1 MLDTVSAI
9 TDYIRQLIS
18 VFDYVAY
25 FFLSFTYQLFYNIVN
40 FNFLDGEMI
49 FSLFSRIQLIIGV
62 FMMFQLAI
70 TILKG
75 IINPDTFTDSK
86 TGAGNL
92 VMRIAVSL
100 TLLAMLVPINIPNPH
115 NEYEKQINNSGILFG
130 TLYSLQH
137 RILKNNTIGKL
148 IFGNDDTDYTS
159 SNPDD
164 SLFVAGNQF
173 STTLVK
179 SFYVLNVDDNGDFV
193 CPSEEDDYVDN
204 YNNTDE
210 NYANIIYLA
219 TAKCNS
225 NGDVNGILSVVGM
238 AATATGH
245 LEVSIPLGIASY
257 FTGEE
262 AYVVMIVP
270 FLSTLA
276 AVVIAILLIM
286 MSFEVAVRAL
296 KLMSLQLMAP
306 IPIISYMDPKGGKD
320 GAFNS
325 WVKLLS
331 STYLEL
337 FVRLAV
343 IYLVMDIISMLTKK
357 IPDLLAETVSSGD
370 NLVVNIFIV
379 RFTVIIL
386 IIALLI
392 FAKNAPKFFKQMLG
406 IKDNGGKFFSA
417 FGDAIGIGATAVGA
431 LGSIN
436 ANRQASFDA
445 DVAHAKERGATDA
458 QAHAYAMRGANR
470 AKHALAGLFG
480 GVMGVA
486 TGSAA
491 ASESKGN
498 GLAKLMASANAMNKR
513 NEKVRAAG
521 RDGGT
526 FFGGARSLGQEL
538 VYGQNE
544 YDMMEAENKAEEQ
557 RIKNEQARLKTDQDA
572 LKTLQNNTSLIEK
585 AKKRADSKALSNTV
599 TRAHI
604 KDLIGVSGTRYNI
617 AGINA
622 EAYNSSYQSAKDQGK
637 SFFEVT
643 DDTGA
648 KITINMDDGAMIQR
662 QVVDGNSANYY
673 DRTVLFEKWFDRVY
687 EQNINSGMTEDA
699 ARKDAVTKAEAH
711 GGINDTTILSARQ
724 SYRDANEGH
733 DMASTYE
740 KHHGRDGIKIQM
752 GDNNNEIDRIS
763 NELARKSQELSARSQ
778 AVNDRRQSA
787 EALRTKSNAERFK
800 K

>member
-1 MLDTVSAI
+1 MLDTVGAI

-40 FNFLDGEMI
+40 FNFLDGKMI

-75 IINPDTFTDSK
+75 IINPDTFTDGK

-262 AYVVMIVP
+262 AYVVMMVP
-270 FLSTLA
+270 FISTLA

-357 IPDLLAETVSSGD
+357 IPDLLAETASSGD
-370 NLVVNIFIV
+370 GLVVNFFIV
-379 RFTVIIL
+379 RYTIVIL

-417 FGDAIGIGATAVGA
+417 FGDAMGLGIAVAGAIGSYNNSRMANYEADEA
-431 LGSIN
+431 N
-436 ANRQASFDA
+436 AKIAKRRSLIAGGMSAEAADEWMSKNGDA
-445 DVAHAKERGATDA
+445 WAAANAHG
-458 QAHAYAMRGANR
+458 GANR
-470 AKHALAGLFG
+470 AKNVIAGILG
-480 GVMGVA
+480 ASAGIA

-498 GLAKLMASANAMNKR
+498 AIAKTMAAINAQNKR
-513 NEKVRAAG
+513 NQNVRAAG
-521 RDGGT
+521 RNGSTLLSGL
-526 FFGGARSLGQEL
+526 RSLGTEITT
-538 VYGQNE
+538 GQNA
-544 YDMMEAENKAEEQ
+544 YDNLD
-557 RIKNEQARLKTDQDA
+557 ARLKQQEQIIKNQQ
-572 LKTLQNNTSLIEK
+572 LEI
-585 AKKRADSKALSNTV
+585 KKEDDINSHYSNMSSRVSSKALTSEKVECILKGDKFSSKLKDLNYGSIGADDVFIGGSYIHWQSVSSAAASSGKDTFEYKWNDASGVEHKRTIKTEDIVQIDNVMKDLATDSYFSKCLDTTLPEEKRIHDGEMDENFESLVDAGVDINEIV
-599 TRAHI
+599 TRDSSGNI
-604 KDLIGVSGTRYNI
+604 IFNGGGGFKDV
-617 AGINA
+617 AGRKSRATARRKDELNKQSEAINR
-622 EAYNSSYQSAKDQGK
+622 
-637 SFFEVT
+637 
-643 DDTGA
+643 
-648 KITINMDDGAMIQR
+648 QR
-662 QVVDGNSANYY
+662 QGDEGQKAFY
-673 DRTVLFEKWFDRVY
+673 DSKF
-687 EQNINSGMTEDA
+687 
-699 ARKDAVTKAEAH
+699 
-711 GGINDTTILSARQ
+711 
-724 SYRDANEGH
+724 
-733 DMASTYE
+733 
-740 KHHGRDGIKIQM
+740 GRNGQ
-752 GDNNNEIDRIS
+752 
-763 NELARKSQELSARSQ
+763 
-778 AVNDRRQSA
+778 
-787 EALRTKSNAERFK
+787 
-800 K
+800 